1 MAPLP
6 RLDDHDSGDFYAA
19 AVYGSIVAAA
29 LLAGFHEEH
38 VAARTAL
45 LTLLS
50 TMGVFWLAHVWSTI
64 VGERIHQ
71 GRHFTIRQAGEI
83 GRAEWPLVEATFVPA
98 LALLL
103 GWAGVLA
110 DTTAL
115 TLALVVCIVQLF
127 AWGFV
132 VGRRA
137 YDRRLHALLTGVV
150 DGALG
155 LVLVGLEIAFIH

>member
-1 MAPLP
+1 VTEEPD
-6 RLDDHDSGDFYAA
+6 RSDFYAA

-38 VAARTAL
+38 VSARTSL

-71 GRHFTIRQAGEI
+71 GRHFTVRHAAEI
-83 GRAEWPLVEATFVPA
+83 ARAEWPLMEATFLPA

-103 GWAGVLA
+103 GWAG
-110 DTTAL
+110 AL
-115 TLALVVCIVQLF
+115 GRDAAVTIALVACILQLF

-137 YDRRLHALLTGVV
+137 YHRRLHALFAGLV

-155 LVLVGLEIAFIH
+155 LALVALEIAIIH

>member
-6 RLDDHDSGDFYAA
+6 RLGEHDDADFYAA

-38 VAARTAL
+38 VGARTAL

-50 TMGVFWLAHVWSTI
+50 TMGVFWLAHVWSTV

-71 GRHFTIRQAGEI
+71 GRHFTMRQAGEI
-83 GRAEWPLVEATFVPA
+83 GRGEWPLMEATFVPA

-110 DTTAL
+110 DRAAL

-127 AWGFV
+127 GWGFV

-137 YDRRLHALLTGVV
+137 YDRRLPALLTGLV

-155 LVLVGLEIAFIH
+155 LALVGLELVIIH